1 MTFMTIDIG
10 ARVFY
15 ISSAISYEGWHYD
28 FAATVRGEEV
38 IIRRAH
44 R

>member
-1 MTFMTIDIG
+1 MTIDVR

-15 ISSAISYEGWHYD
+15 ILSTISYEGWHYD
-28 FAATVRGEEV
+28 FAATAREEEV
-38 IIRRAH
+38 ILRRAH